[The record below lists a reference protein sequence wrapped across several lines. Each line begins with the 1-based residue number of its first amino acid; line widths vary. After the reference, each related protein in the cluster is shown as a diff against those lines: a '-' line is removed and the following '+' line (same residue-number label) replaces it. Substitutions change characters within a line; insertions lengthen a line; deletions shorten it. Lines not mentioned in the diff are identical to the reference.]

1 MSYKF
6 SIIGGDSRIVELA
19 IIFANEENTVYTYG
33 LENANKLKAFSNIVF
48 EEDLESALEKG
59 NYIVSSVPFSG
70 NGIEINTPFSNQ
82 KIKIEDL
89 FCKLGNKPLFAGAIS
104 KEVTS
109 IAEKYNVKIIDLMKQ
124 EDLTIFNT
132 IATAE
137 GTIEIAISNT
147 RTNIQGSKVL
157 VLGFGRVAKVVA
169 QKFKA
174 LNAKVT
180 CAARKKEDKAW
191 IQTYGYEETDINNL
205 GSNLSNYDIIIN
217 TVPVQILTK
226 QRLDFIKND
235 ALLIDLAS
243 KPGGVDQEYAKNKK
257 LNFVWALAL
266 PGKVAPM
273 SSAEFI
279 YYTILNILKGSV

>member
-1 MSYKF
+1 MSNKF

-19 IIFANEENTVYTYG
+19 IILAKEKNTVYTYG
-33 LENANKLKAFSNIVF
+33 LENANKLNAFSNISF
-48 EEDLESALEKG
+48 EENLGSALEKG
-59 NYIVSSVPFSG
+59 DYIISSVPFSS
-70 NGIEINTPFSNQ
+70 NGIEVNTPFSNQ
-82 KIKIEDL
+82 KIKVEDL
-89 FCKLGNKPLFAGAIS
+89 FYELGSKILFAGAIS
-104 KEVTS
+104 KEVANIS
-109 IAEKYNVKIIDLMKQ
+109 EKYDVKIIDLMKQ

-147 RTNIQGSKVL
+147 RRNIQGSNVL

-174 LNAKVT
+174 LDAKVT

-217 TVPVQILTK
+217 TVPVLILTK
-226 QRLDFIKND
+226 ERLDFVKND

-243 KPGGVDQEYAKNKK
+243 KPGGVDQEYAKDKG
-257 LNFVWALAL
+257 LNSIWALAL
-266 PGKVAPM
+266 PGKVAPV

-279 YYTILNILKGSV
+279 YSTILSVLN